1 MNIKAG
7 DKVIVISGSRSDRG
21 KQGTVLKTFRDKDSI
36 LVEGVNIKKKVTRDP
51 NGNKSVVEVEVPVH
65 VSNVM
70 IYDEKAGKGSRVG
83 NTEKDGK
90 KVRVTKASGTELK

>member
-36 LVEGVNIKKKVTRDP
+36 LVEGVNIKK
-51 NGNKSVVEVEVPVH
+51 
-65 VSNVM
+65 
-70 IYDEKAGKGSRVG
+70 
-83 NTEKDGK
+83 
-90 KVRVTKASGTELK
+90 